1 LNFDIVTFLA
11 RICLEFIFWK
21 SNFGFVVFAISSLC
35 SDFSDFSEV
44 FKHGKS
50 LSAEI

>member
-35 SDFSDFSEV
+35 SDFSEV